1 MTHLAVDHHS
11 SHKDLAAPSCGQ
23 FGDQDMID
31 FNDSLVFEKFMLIFR
46 HFKKPRRDSNLES
59 CD

>member
-11 SHKDLAAPSCGQ
+11 SHKDLAAPSGGQ

-31 FNDSLVFEKFMLIFR
+31 FNDSLVFK
-46 HFKKPRRDSNLES
+46 
-59 CD
+59 